1 MNIPQLFTRTVSWTL
16 GVIVLAS
23 GVGSVDAAS
32 ISTCNDT
39 PVKLKSYPTAIIQD
53 GCSIPDASPEQ
64 RAYIGALYDARN
76 YVGAVSFGGTWTHIV
91 NGRCVIEHGDDK
103 SVFALV
109 NRADIDGK
117 AGLTIT
123 QNDGCTFSWEEE
135 HITESDV
142 MLANDM
148 LFSIPDETRF
158 LTTTMGTAMGLVVAE
173 HELGHAMGLE
183 HSTGYSI
190 MRDGTAARVPFVGSS
205 PGSGGSRSYYVGDD
219 VYGLQYLYGVA
230 PFYRNL
236 FASSQLLRNNVL
248 INTASDPGNSDMP
261 YTGVIAKCPGD
272 SLGFY
277 VSVGNTGTQSETTQ
291 LRIYADDPVAG
302 YGAAVPGTTLQ
313 TRSNVTVSRY
323 GALAFPV
330 TVTIPIS
337 IPRDTNLSVF
347 VDIDSNNTVNE
358 RKEYD
363 NRARS
368 ALMLRV
374 GNVGA
379 CGR

>member
-1 MNIPQLFTRTVSWTL
+1 MNTSKLRV
-16 GVIVLAS
+16 AA
-23 GVGSVDAAS
+23 VGAALLWAIGIGS
-32 ISTCNDT
+32 AGAAAISTCNDT
-39 PVKLKSYPTAIIQD
+39 PVKLASYPTPIIQD
-53 GCSIPDASPEQ
+53 GCSIPDGSPEQ
-64 RAYIGALYDARN
+64 RAYLGAIYDARN

-91 NGRCVIEHGDDK
+91 NGRCVIQHGDGK

-109 NRADIDGK
+109 NRADIDGR

-123 QNDGCTFSWEEE
+123 QNDGCTFSWEDE
-135 HITESDV
+135 HLDEADV

-148 LFSIPDETRF
+148 LFSIPDESAF
-158 LTTTMGTAMGLVVAE
+158 LTTTRGTAMGLVVAE

-183 HSTGYSI
+183 HTTDFAI
-190 MRDGTAARVPFVGSS
+190 MRDGTAARVPFVGST

-219 VYGLQYLYGVA
+219 VYGLQYIYGVA

-236 FASSQLLRNNVL
+236 FASSQLLRNGVL
-248 INTASDPGNSDMP
+248 INTASDPGNGDKP
-261 YTGVIAKCPGD
+261 YTGTVAKCPGD
-272 SLGFY
+272 SVGFY

-291 LRIYADDPVAG
+291 LRIYADDPVLG
-302 YGAAVPGTTLQ
+302 YGGAVPGTTLQ
-313 TRSNVTVSRY
+313 TRSNVSVGRR

-330 TVTIPIS
+330 TVTIPAS
-337 IPRDTNLSVF
+337 IPRDTDLSVF
-347 VDIDSNNTVNE
+347 VDIDSSNTVDE

-368 ALMLRV
+368 ALTLRV
-374 GNVGA
+374 GSVAA